1 MASRLVYVGL
11 GHTLLHLVVRP
22 LLRILGQSLQQVRC
36 SVGSAGDKAF
46 DTRLNLPL
54 HVDQGLEELL
64 GLGIELGF
72 CESVISR
79 ARDGDDVGGNPK
91 PDHLFNEV
99 VIRGI
104 VSVVEVA
111 EEGVIR
117 EERRTTD
124 KVVGSVGVELGGKE
138 LGGEGV
144 HGSVVVLIVRAIAG
158 VTGHLR
164 TSAGWFGRSH
174 TGTEDARRRVRCGC
188 LA

>member
-22 LLRILGQSLQQVRC
+22 HLRILGPVLQQVRC

-79 ARDGDDVGGNPK
+79 ARDGDDVGETPGARSS
-91 PDHLFNEV
+91 FNEV
-99 VIRGI
+99 VVRGI
-104 VSVVEVA
+104 VKRCRGRL

-138 LGGEGV
+138 LGGEGCM
-144 HGSVVVLIVRAIAG
+144 GQL
-158 VTGHLR
+158 
-164 TSAGWFGRSH
+164 
-174 TGTEDARRRVRCGC
+174 
-188 LA
+188 